1 MRGALLVAV
10 LVLAGCGSSSTTA
23 HVTPTA
29 AATASASA
37 SASAGASGSPSSG
50 TLPTPTAVATPA
62 GSGALVHCTAAV
74 PASDNMIIGTI
85 TGSPVIVVRDIQ
97 DIAHPRTLCMFDA
110 GAQNPQFVSGSQVA
124 YETAAGQIVKADLA
138 GGAPTIVAT
147 GATGFLSA
155 QYSFSPD
162 GHSVTYMSNTAWH
175 LANGSGDHVL
185 TTLPAI
191 PGRGVSP
198 DQDSVFLSFSPDGLY
213 IALVQT
219 FATGGSGATAQD
231 QVRRASDGS
240 LVYSTTG
247 MTMGVWASVPSRLF
261 FRDATGS
268 MQRWDPS
275 TGVSPMLSLNWINPR
290 SSPDGRWISY
300 TFHTGTGA
308 VGGVGFYSVQANS
321 VVNTSPPGRAGVR
334 FLNNTLVWYFG
345 ERACDTCFG
354 GQPTPTGATYIYD
367 IGGTSETA
375 SRITAMFDTWPHVTA
390 PTL

>member
-1 MRGALLVAV
+1 M
-10 LVLAGCGSSSTTA
+10 AGTT
-23 HVTPTA
+23 
-29 AATASASA
+29 
-37 SASAGASGSPSSG
+37 
-50 TLPTPTAVATPA
+50 
-62 GSGALVHCTAAV
+62 
-74 PASDNMIIGTI
+74 
-85 TGSPVIVVRDIQ
+85 
-97 DIAHPRTLCMFDA
+97 
-110 GAQNPQFVSGSQVA
+110 
-124 YETAAGQIVKADLA
+124 
-138 GGAPTIVAT
+138 
-147 GATGFLSA
+147 
-155 QYSFSPD
+155 
-162 GHSVTYMSNTAWH
+162 WH
-175 LANGSGDHVL
+175 LKNASGDHVL
-185 TTLPAI
+185 ATLPAI

-198 DQDSVFLSFSPDGLY
+198 DQDSAFLSFSPDGLY
-213 IALVQT
+213 IAMFQT
-219 FATGGSGATAQD
+219 FATGGSGATAPD
-231 QVRRASDGS
+231 QVRRATDGS

-247 MTMGVWASVPSRLF
+247 MTMAVWASVPSRLF

-275 TGVSPMLSLNWINPR
+275 SGVSPMLSLNWINPR

-334 FLNNTLVWYFG
+334 FLNNVLVWYFG

-375 SRITAMFDTWPHVTA
+375 SRITAVFDAWPHVTA